1 MAAESNLGFHVGGN
15 AIAERGTVPPKADD
29 AQNTLIHGDAPT
41 LQNERAMDVAVRA
54 DDKTYVYIHVIVVN
68 VKQRIGSEQGF
79 RWPDTAAL
87 RQGER
92 LRNGRKL

>member
-1 MAAESNLGFHVGGN
+1 VAAESYLGFHVGGN

-68 VKQRIGSEQGF
+68 VQQGVGRKQGLR
-79 RWPDTAAL
+79 RPDTAAF